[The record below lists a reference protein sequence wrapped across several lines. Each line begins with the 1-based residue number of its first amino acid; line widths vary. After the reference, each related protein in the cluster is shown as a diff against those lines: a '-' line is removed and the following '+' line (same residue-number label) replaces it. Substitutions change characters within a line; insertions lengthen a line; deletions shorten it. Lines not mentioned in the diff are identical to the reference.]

1 MKLWIHQYI
10 NILIRSKPSWS
21 SCHSMLGSTDWGTR
35 CSKHAWFQ
43 GDTWCPT
50 YNKHYAMQFILI
62 YYHLYARRYY
72 ICICSVC
79 GSLSGTG
86 KICKQLNNSSHPWKT
101 NLSIWGK
108 KRRLLGPTSECWAW
122 QLSSF
127 PQKACDFHHA
137 RRCTQVN
144 KVSECYHISCCVGLY
159 FCLFEA
165 GSQCVVKTDLQLV
178 ILQHQLP
185 KF

>member
-1 MKLWIHQYI
+1 MSISSSIIAWDYESI
-10 NILIRSKPSWS
+10 NASIYWLGQSP
-21 SCHSMLGSTDWGTR
+21 HDPAATQMLGSTDWGTR
-35 CSKHAWFQ
+35 CSKPAWFQ

-62 YYHLYARRYY
+62 YYHLYARRDY

-79 GSLSGTG
+79 ESLSGTG

-127 PQKACDFHHA
+127 PRMHVTSTMHTGAHK
-137 RRCTQVN
+137 
-144 KVSECYHISCCVGLY
+144 
-159 FCLFEA
+159 
-165 GSQCVVKTDLQLV
+165 
-178 ILQHQLP
+178 
-185 KF
+185 

>member
-1 MKLWIHQYI
+1 MRLWIHQCI

-62 YYHLYARRYY
+62 YYHLYARRDY
-72 ICICSVC
+72 ICICSIC
-79 GSLSGTG
+79 ESLSGTG

-101 NLSIWGK
+101 NKYLGKEKEVVRAYQWVLSLTI
-108 KRRLLGPTSECWAW
+108 EF
-122 QLSSF
+122 F
-127 PQKACDFHHA
+127 PQNARDFHHA
-137 RRCTQVN
+137 HRCTQVN
-144 KVSECYHISCCVGLY
+144 KVSVHHISCCVGLY

-178 ILQHQLP
+178 ILQH
-185 KF
+185 